1 MKFFNKIIFFLRNKV
16 NIDKKNYI
24 KFPENYKIRNC
35 KIKIRGK
42 NNILNLSENIN
53 MNGVN
58 IEIRGENCKI
68 SIGKNT
74 IIGKN
79 TYISA
84 REKNIEILIG
94 DNSMLSRNI
103 KIMTSDG
110 HSIYSVSKNLRINS
124 AQDVLIGN
132 NVWIADNV
140 TILKGS
146 KINNGSVVGINS
158 LVTKKFETKNILIA
172 GNPAQK
178 IKENI
183 YWKDEL
189 L

>member
-1 MKFFNKIIFFLRNKV
+1 MRLLNKIIFFLRNKI
-16 NIDKKNYI
+16 NIDKNNCINLPQK
-24 KFPENYKIRNC
+24 YKVRNC

-42 NNILNLSENIN
+42 NNSLILSNDIN

-58 IEIRGENCKI
+58 IEIRGENCRI
-68 SIGKNT
+68 FIGKNT
-74 IIGKN
+74 VIGKN

-84 REKNIEILIG
+84 REKNIEIVIG
-94 DNSMLSRNI
+94 ENCMLSRNI

-110 HSIYSVSKNLRINS
+110 HSIYSFVDESRINL
-124 AQDVLIGN
+124 AKNILIGD

-146 KINNGSVVGINS
+146 EINNGSIVGINS
-158 LVTKKFETKNILIA
+158 LVTKKFDCKNILIV
-172 GNPAQK
+172 GNPAVK
-178 IKENI
+178 VKEKV

-189 L
+189 N